1 MTRRSGITLIEVLV
15 AIFVMGIGCIA
26 LLVLFPLGALTM
38 AQGIRDD
45 RSAQATVQASAFA
58 DAWLANGVGLTLNL
72 TATPPTG
79 GPVTGVTIGVAGSG
93 YPASTTFT
101 VVPQQSGGTGCTVSV
116 TTSSAGV
123 PTSATLLTGGTGYTT
138 TTTAVAT
145 VQLGAYG
152 PAYRT
157 DPNISAQLS
166 AGNPVYIDAFAINV
180 LGQSAAPVV
189 GALAPTSQTAPS
201 PGIPRVSPSSIVA
214 TGSYSAAQMALLRFT
229 LLDDLTFNSNPAS
242 GAADT
247 SQGYV
252 QRAGRYSWAYLAR
265 RPSILYPG
273 VSDLAVVVY
282 DGRSRTVGGGESY
295 YHPAATT
302 LAGSTTLTITYNP
315 AAGGGPTTPPPLRRG
330 SWILDASQSAST
342 DPPDLGNLHA
352 FFYRVVDIT
361 DTGTGTLQLDLQTP
375 LRAGVTTTGIIVVM
389 ENVADVFERRSG
401 KGK

>member
-72 TATPPTG
+72 TATAG
-79 GPVTGVTIGVAGSG
+79 VVNAVTIGAAGSG

-123 PTSATLLTGGTGYTT
+123 PTSVTLLTGGTGYATT
-138 TTTAVAT
+138 ATAVAT

-157 DPNISAQLS
+157 DPNVSAQLS
-166 AGNPVYIDAFAINV
+166 LGNPVYIDAFAINV
-180 LGQSAAPVV
+180 LGQSPAPVV

-214 TGSYSAAQMALLRFT
+214 TGSYTAMQMALLRFT

-265 RPSILYPG
+265 RPSTLYPG

-282 DGRSRTVGGGESY
+282 DGRSRTIGGGESY
-295 YHPAATT
+295 YNPAATT
-302 LAGSTTLTITYNP
+302 SAGSTTLTITYNP

-330 SWILDASQSAST
+330 SWILDASPTAST

-361 DTGTGTLQLDLQTP
+361 DTGTTLQLDLQTP